1 MNNMRITD
9 SDQINWL
16 KKYYVVEGK
25 SFYQG
30 DTFTAQ
36 SAWTTKEEAIAE
48 KNHTMNLDDLRLGLR
63 TRYRHRTL
71 SGIDVQRLLYGI

>member
-1 MNNMRITD
+1 M
-9 SDQINWL
+9 SA
-16 KKYYVVEGK
+16 
-25 SFYQG
+25 YQD

-48 KNHTMNLDDLRLGLR
+48 KNLTMNLNPDDLRLYLR

-71 SGIDVQRLLYGI
+71 SNIDAQRLFH